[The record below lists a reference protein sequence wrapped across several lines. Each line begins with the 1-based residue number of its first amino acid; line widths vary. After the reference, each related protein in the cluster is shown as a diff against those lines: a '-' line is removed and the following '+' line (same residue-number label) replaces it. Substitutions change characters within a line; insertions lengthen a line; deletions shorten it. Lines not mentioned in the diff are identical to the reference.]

1 MLGSGYVIDNYISVF
16 HKEQHDKA
24 YRIYVT
30 DTLRVITE
38 NTSKQAGGSYMK
50 IRFAEIFEPPKKEEE
65 RTAEEVISDLMDKL
79 RKV

>member
-16 HKEQHDKA
+16 HKEQEDKA

-30 DTLRVITE
+30 DTLRVLTE
-38 NTSKQAGGSYMK
+38 NTAKAVHDGMYFKM
-50 IRFAEIFEPPKKEEE
+50 RFSEILAPPKKEE
-65 RTAEEVISDLMDKL
+65 RTEEEVITNLMDKL

>member
-1 MLGSGYVIDNYISVF
+1 MIDNYISVF
-16 HKEQHDKA
+16 HKEQQDKA

-38 NTSKQAGGSYMK
+38 NTSKVQGGSYYKM
-50 IRFAEIFEPPKKEEE
+50 RFADMLDSPKKEE
-65 RTAEEVISDLMDKL
+65 RTEEEVITNLMDKL